1 MEKRVIAIFVF
12 LIFMMSFASAEIFFS
27 QQPKEVYSFGD
38 QIKVVLGSDGSGGWV
53 NAGLVCDNSSK
64 KMVFFHYVTPEETNI
79 PFSVPLTK
87 DFLRDMQGDCYFSLL
102 FNNQTK
108 ESLHFD
114 ISSSLDVKV
123 NFNNKLFNP
132 NESVQFSGTVSKKNG
147 DKVNGFAEVSFPY
160 NAVQIIVPV
169 TDGKF
174 NGNISLQENI
184 PAGEHDLS
192 FFVYQKNEAGE
203 VTNFYLSNS
212 SISVMKKPRL
222 LEIEVPE
229 NIAPNNELDFTA
241 HLYDQADSII
251 DGVPVAFTLV
261 NPNGEQVLN
270 ILSETEVTEYY
281 TIQKNAQLGFW
292 NLTAKSEG
300 LISESFDV
308 FINANVEAEFL
319 LINNTLVIKN
329 VGNVPYDKLVQIKIG
344 ENYTEILALNISL
357 LGSVEFD
364 LEAPDGEYSI
374 FVDDGKVNLEKS
386 TFLTGN
392 VIGIKDSRS
401 GGIGLVN
408 NYMFS
413 WVIIIGILGLF
424 IFVSARKVV
433 NRKSVLSSKSFNPK
447 TSKVKGGVVKV
458 NVTNS
463 GIHKTGPKE
472 DTADN
477 SLVIQ
482 GDKQKAT
489 LLSLKIDN
497 QEEIFKGSNASKTI
511 EDSVNSI
518 LESKGKV
525 YRSGKY
531 IVGVYAPVIT
541 RTFDNGFD
549 VIKIADAI
557 SHKLNEH
564 NKKYS
569 PKINFGIG
577 INDGNIIAETR
588 NGKLSF
594 TPLGNAIQNVKKI
607 SDMAKNDYLL
617 GEEINKGIGSKIK
630 TIANPEKFNVKTYR
644 INDVLDKTQHA
655 QFLNKF
661 LDRNHFKDL
670 NKFRI

>member
-1 MEKRVIAIFVF
+1 MEKRVIVLFVF
-12 LIFMMSFASAEIFFS
+12 LIFMMSFVSAEIFFS
-27 QQPKEVYSFGD
+27 QQPKEFYSFGD
-38 QIKVVLGSDGSGGWV
+38 RIKVVLGSDGSEGWV
-53 NAGLVCDNSSK
+53 NAGLVCGNSSK
-64 KMVFFHYVTPEETNI
+64 KMVFFHYVNSEETNI

-87 DFLRDMQGDCYFSLL
+87 DFLRDMQSDCYFSLL

-114 ISSSLDVKV
+114 ISSSLDVEI

-132 NESVQFSGTVSKKNG
+132 SENVEFSGTVSKKNG
-147 DKVNGFAEVSFPY
+147 EKVNGFAEVSFPY
-160 NAVQIIVPV
+160 NAVQIIVPII
-169 TDGKF
+169 DGKF
-174 NGNISLQENI
+174 FGNISLQENI

-192 FFVYQKNEAGE
+192 IYVYQKNEVGE
-203 VTNFYLSNS
+203 VTNFYISNS
-212 SISVMKKPRL
+212 SISVMKKPTVL
-222 LEIEVPE
+222 DIEAPE

-241 HLYDQADSII
+241 HLYDQSNSII

-261 NPNGEQVLN
+261 NPRGEQVLN
-270 ILSETEVTEYY
+270 ILSETEKTEYY
-281 TIQKNAQLGFW
+281 KIQKNAQLGFW
-292 NLTAKSEG
+292 NLTSKSEG
-300 LISESFDV
+300 LTSETYKV
-308 FINANVEAEFL
+308 FINENVEAEFL
-319 LINNTLVIKN
+319 LINNTLVIRN

-344 ENYTEILALNISL
+344 ENFTEILALNISL

-364 LEAPDGEYSI
+364 LEAPNGDYSI
-374 FVDDGKVNLEKS
+374 LVDDGKVNLEKS
-386 TFLTGN
+386 AFLTGN
-392 VIGIKDSRS
+392 AIGIKDTRS
-401 GGIGLVN
+401 GGIGFVN
-408 NYMFS
+408 RYIFS
-413 WVIIIGILGLF
+413 WAIIIGILGLF
-424 IFVSARKVV
+424 IFVSARKVL

-447 TSKVKGGVVKV
+447 SKGGIVKV

-463 GIHKTGPKE
+463 GTHKTGHGE

-531 IVGVYAPVIT
+531 IIGVFAPVIT

-549 VIKIADAI
+549 VIKIADNI
-557 SHKLNEH
+557 SNNLNEH

-569 PKINFGIG
+569 PKLNFGIG
-577 INDGNIIAETR
+577 VNEGNIIAETN

-594 TPLGNAIQNVKKI
+594 TPLGNSIQTVKKI
-607 SDMAKNDYLL
+607 SDMAKNNCLL

-630 TIANPEKFNVKTYR
+630 TIANPERFNIKTYS
-644 INDVLDKTQHA
+644 IKDSLDKTQHS
-655 QFLNKF
+655 QFINKF
-661 LDRNHFKDL
+661 LDRNKFKDL